1 MDRGAVHAGGT
12 ARAGRGGGILRGAR
26 TAETPLPSETRT
38 APAPERPEAPAISDA
53 RAAVMCALA
62 AAHLLA
68 LSVVLPHPGFAV
80 DAGPE
85 IMAAPWFAWVFGGLW
100 AAIALEALW
109 ALRRR
114 RGAASGAWRRVL
126 LVCLLPPCRAA
137 VCPEAPASFVWIP
150 GRGWRARSEAL
161 FEELERRAAL
171 PMLWAALLVVPV
183 VGVEFLLIDRAAE
196 LPGLALGLHFANA
209 LVWFCFAL
217 ELAVMLPLAARK
229 KQYCLRHWVNLVVV
243 LLPVLGFLR
252 ALRPFAAAGAA
263 GSGQF
268 IRAWRLR
275 GLAARLIRA
284 ALFFKIAERVMRR
297 YPRAF
302 LPAIREKREKKARE
316 LAEMDAEIRR
326 MEERLARR

>member
-1 MDRGAVHAGGT
+1 M
-12 ARAGRGGGILRGAR
+12 
-26 TAETPLPSETRT
+26 PKTRT
-38 APAPERPEAPAISDA
+38 APAPERPEAPDREAGAAAPAISNA
-53 RAAVMCALA
+53 RAAAMCVLA
-62 AAHLLA
+62 AAHLFA
-68 LSVVLPHPGFAV
+68 LSAVLPHPGFAV
-80 DAGPE
+80 DMGPE
-85 IMAAPWFAWVFGGLW
+85 ILAAPWFAWIFGGLW

-109 ALRRR
+109 ALRSRE
-114 RGAASGAWRRVL
+114 GAAPGTRRRVL

-137 VCPEAPASFVWIP
+137 VCPEAPAAFVWIP
-150 GRGWRARSEAL
+150 GRGWRERSEAL

-183 VGVEFLLIDRAAE
+183 VGVEFLLRDRAAE
-196 LPGLALGLHFANA
+196 LPDLALGLHLVNA

-243 LLPVLGFLR
+243 LLPALGFLR
-252 ALRPFAAAGAA
+252 ALRLFSAAGAS

-275 GLAARLIRA
+275 GLAMRLIRA

-297 YPRAF
+297 YPGAF

-316 LAEMDAEIRR
+316 LEEMDAEIRR

>member
-1 MDRGAVHAGGT
+1 MRS
-12 ARAGRGGGILRGAR
+12 ARAGPAARSSGVR
-26 TAETPLPSETRT
+26 TAEKPLPTETRT
-38 APAPERPEAPAISDA
+38 APAPPEAPAISDS

-62 AAHLLA
+62 AAHLFA
-68 LSVVLPHPGFAV
+68 LSAALPHPGFAV

-85 IMAAPWFAWVFGGLW
+85 IMAAPWFAWIFGGLW

-109 ALRRR
+109 ALRHR
-114 RGAASGAWRRVL
+114 RGAPPGAWRRAL

-150 GRGWRARSEAL
+150 GRGWRARSDAL

-183 VGVEFLLIDRAAE
+183 VGAELLLLDRAAE
-196 LPGLALGLHFANA
+196 APALALGLHFANA

-229 KQYCLRHWVNLVVV
+229 KQYCLRHWVNLAVV
-243 LLPVLGFLR
+243 LLPALGFLR
-252 ALRPFAAAGAA
+252 ALQPFSAAGAA

-275 GLAARLIRA
+275 GLAARLVRA

-316 LAEMDAEIRR
+316 LEEMDAEIRR